1 MTTYKLLCEGLD
13 RESAQALAGALE
25 ELVAE
30 PPHALSLFEQP
41 GDASFWRIEA
51 YFSEM
56 PDTGALAAEL
66 AELTGLT
73 VSNLEAGAVEEKN
86 WVALS
91 QAALPPVRA
100 GRFTVYGSHDRGR
113 VVRGPNT
120 ILIDAGEAFGT
131 AHHPTTYGC
140 LEAIS
145 VLTRRGSF
153 KRVLDLGCGSG
164 VLAIAVARMLP
175 NARIWASDLD
185 VRSVEVA
192 RENMQLNG
200 AGGRII
206 ALAGDGVHHHQLRA
220 AAPFDFLIANI
231 LAGPLIVMAR
241 DLAKSVRPG
250 GTLLLS
256 GLLNA
261 QAREVA
267 AAYAAVGFFMV
278 SHRRINGWSTLT
290 LRRR

>member
-1 MTTYKLLCEGLD
+1 MTTYKLLCDGLD
-13 RESAQALAGALE
+13 RDHAQALASALE

-41 GDASFWRIEA
+41 GEAGLWRVEA
-51 YFSEM
+51 YFGAL
-56 PDTGALAAEL
+56 PDRTALAAEL
-66 AELTGLT
+66 EQLTGLT
-73 VSNLEAGAVEEKN
+73 VPQLDVNAVEEEN

-100 GRFTVYGSHDRGR
+100 GRFTVYGSHDRER

-145 VLTRRGSF
+145 ALTRRGAFSC
-153 KRVLDLGCGSG
+153 VLDLGCGSG
-164 VLAIAVARMLP
+164 VLAIAVARTLP
-175 NARIWASDLD
+175 HARIWASDLD

-200 AGGRII
+200 TAGQIT
-206 ALAGDGVHHHQLRA
+206 AVSGDGVNNHLLRG
-220 AAPFDFLIANI
+220 AAPFDLLIANI
-231 LAGPLIVMAR
+231 LAGPLINMAR
-241 DLAKSVRPG
+241 DLSKAVCPG

-261 QAREVA
+261 QAREVI
-267 AAYAAVGFFMV
+267 AAYLPAGFVMDR
-278 SHRRINGWSTLT
+278 HRRINGWSTLT
-290 LRRR
+290 LFRR